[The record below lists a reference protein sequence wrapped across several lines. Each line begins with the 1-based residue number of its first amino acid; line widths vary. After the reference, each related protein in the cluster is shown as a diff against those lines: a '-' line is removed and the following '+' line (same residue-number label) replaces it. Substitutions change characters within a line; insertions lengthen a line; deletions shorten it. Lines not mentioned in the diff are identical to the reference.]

1 MESSLHRA
9 LKERYGLESGGRSEV
24 TLGGF
29 RIDAMDGAGLL
40 VEIQSGP
47 LSPLRGKLARLLPDY
62 RVRVVKPVVL
72 ERTVIRRTCAQG
84 PDISARRSP
93 KRGALMDIFD
103 DLVALAKILQDAN
116 LAIEVLAVAVDEI
129 RTPCRRRPGYRVV
142 DRRLSQILQSRLLS
156 EPDDLWQLLPTGHD
170 WTVPFTSVDIAA
182 RTARPIDFAQRV
194 AYCLRQSG
202 AAQVVG
208 KRSSFR
214 VYRRE
219 ADPARS

>member
-72 ERTVIRRTCAQG
+72 EHTVIRRTCAG
-84 PDISARRSP
+84 ARHLGSAQSQTG
-93 KRGALMDIFD
+93 GAD
-103 DLVALAKILQDAN
+103 
-116 LAIEVLAVAVDEI
+116 
-129 RTPCRRRPGYRVV
+129 
-142 DRRLSQILQSRLLS
+142 
-156 EPDDLWQLLPTGHD
+156 GH
-170 WTVPFTSVDIAA
+170 
-182 RTARPIDFAQRV
+182 
-194 AYCLRQSG
+194 
-202 AAQVVG
+202 
-208 KRSSFR
+208 FR
-214 VYRRE
+214 
-219 ADPARS
+219 